1 MRRRKFL
8 ATGCAAAFVGTGCV
22 GPLSNGEDAGNG
34 EEGPDATV
42 KRYMEARDSGD
53 IEEINSLLHAEGELP
68 EIPEGTELDAE
79 SVEVQEIEV
88 LNESENE
95 ATVRATVRVRPRSP
109 DEGERTEETEWEL
122 RKQDGEWR
130 LWNRLDG

>member
-8 ATGCAAAFVGTGCV
+8 ATSCATAFVGTGCV
-22 GPLSNGEDAGNG
+22 GPLSDGGDGGNG
-34 EEGPDATV
+34 GEGPDATV
-42 KRYMEARDSGD
+42 RRYMEARDRGE
-53 IEEINSLLHAEGELP
+53 IEEINSLLHTEGELS
-68 EIPEGTELDAE
+68 EIPEGAELDSE

-88 LNESENE
+88 VNESEDE

-130 LWNRLDG
+130 LWDRLDG